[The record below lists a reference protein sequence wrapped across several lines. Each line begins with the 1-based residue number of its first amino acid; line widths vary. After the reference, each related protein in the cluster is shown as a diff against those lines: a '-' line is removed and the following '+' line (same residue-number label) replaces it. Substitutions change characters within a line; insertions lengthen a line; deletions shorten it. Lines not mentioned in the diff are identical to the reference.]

1 MTYPQDPNDPY
12 GQQPQSG
19 GFQQPQSGGFQQPQS
34 GGFQQPQSGGYQQ
47 PGYGQQYPPG
57 GYPQPGYG
65 QQYPG
70 MGMPK
75 EGPGLAIGGLI
86 CSIAGIFLCFLIS
99 VAGIIMGHI
108 AYNKAKAGQAEGQGV
123 AMAAFIVGY
132 AAIALNILGFI
143 LIFGIGATGGFLHS

>member
-12 GQQPQSG
+12 GR
-19 GFQQPQSGGFQQPQS
+19 QQPQS

-47 PGYGQQYPPG
+47 PGYGQQYPG
-57 GYPQPGYG
+57 SYPQPGYG

-86 CSIAGIFLCFLIS
+86 CSIAGLFLCFLIS

-132 AAIALNILGFI
+132 VAIALNILI
-143 LIFGIGATGGFLHS
+143 VIFFFGVGVTGGFLHR

>member
-12 GQQPQSG
+12 GQQP
-19 GFQQPQSGGFQQPQS
+19 PPS

-57 GYPQPGYG
+57 GYQQPGYP
-65 QQYPG
+65 QYPG
-70 MGMPK
+70 GMGMQPK
-75 EGPGLAIGGLI
+75 EGSGLAVGALI

-108 AYNKAKAGQAEGQGV
+108 AYNKAKAGQAEGQGL

-132 AAIALNILGFI
+132 AAIALNILAFI
-143 LIFGIGATGGFLHS
+143 FIFGVGAANGLFR

>member
-12 GQQPQSG
+12 GQ
-19 GFQQPQSGGFQQPQS
+19 QQPQS

-47 PGYGQQYPPG
+47 PGYGQQYPSGGYQQP
-57 GYPQPGYG
+57 GYPQYPGG
-65 QQYPG
+65 G
-70 MGMPK
+70 MGMQPP
-75 EGPGLAIGGLI
+75 EGPGLAIGALI
-86 CSIAGIFLCFLIS
+86 CSIAGIFLCFLIA

-132 AAIALNILGFI
+132 AAIALNILGF
-143 LIFGIGATGGFLHS
+143 LLFFGVGAANGLFR

>member
-12 GQQPQSG
+12 GQQ
-19 GFQQPQSGGFQQPQS
+19 QPQSGGFQQP
-34 GGFQQPQSGGYQQ
+34 PSGGYQQ
-47 PGYGQQYPPG
+47 PGYGQQYPSG

-70 MGMPK
+70 MGMQPK
-75 EGPGLAIGGLI
+75 EGPGLAVGALI

-108 AYNKAKAGQAEGQGV
+108 AYNKAKAGQAEGQGL

-143 LIFGIGATGGFLHS
+143 LFFGVGAANGLFR

>member
-12 GQQPQSG
+12 GQQ
-19 GFQQPQSGGFQQPQS
+19 QPQSGGFQQP
-34 GGFQQPQSGGYQQ
+34 PSGGYQQ
-47 PGYGQQYPPG
+47 PGYGQQYPSG

-70 MGMPK
+70 MGMQPK
-75 EGPGLAIGGLI
+75 EGPGLAIGALI
-86 CSIAGIFLCFLIS
+86 CSIAGIFLCFLIA

-132 AAIALNILGFI
+132 AAIALNILGF
-143 LIFGIGATGGFLHS
+143 LLFFGVGAANGLFH

>member
-12 GQQPQSG
+12 GQQQPPSG
-19 GFQQPQSGGFQQPQS
+19 GFQQPP
-34 GGFQQPQSGGYQQ
+34 SGGYQQ
-47 PGYGQQYPPG
+47 PGYGQQYPSG

-70 MGMPK
+70 MGMQPK
-75 EGPGLAIGGLI
+75 EGPGLAVGALI

-108 AYNKAKAGQAEGQGV
+108 AYNKAKAGQAEGQGL

-143 LIFGIGATGGFLHS
+143 LIFGVGAANGLFR